1 MKNTN
6 VLKRNN
12 GQQPFTFSN
21 VIDDIFQNNLRHFFD
36 ETPWDIEGSSK
47 TGVPVNIRETEE
59 NYELD
64 VVAPGCKKEDFKID
78 IEGNV
83 LTVFYNNIRENEDK
97 DSGQKW
103 MRNEFVQRSF
113 KRSFTLDESVDVNN
127 ISASY
132 IDGIL
137 HLSMAKNEKAKILAR
152 TIEVK

>member
-83 LTVFYNNIRENEDK
+83 LTVSYNNIRENEDK